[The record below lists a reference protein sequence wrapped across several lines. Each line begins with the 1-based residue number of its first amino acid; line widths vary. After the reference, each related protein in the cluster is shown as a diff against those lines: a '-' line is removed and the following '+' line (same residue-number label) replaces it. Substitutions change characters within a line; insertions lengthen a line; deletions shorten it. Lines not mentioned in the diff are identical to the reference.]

1 MFNYDALCFA
11 FLSQVLSGNQNSNQ
25 TVSRD

>member
-11 FLSQVLSGNQNSNQ
+11 FLSQVLTGQQKSNQ
-25 TVSRD
+25 AVPRD

>member
-11 FLSQVLSGNQNSNQ
+11 FLSQVLTGQQKSNQ
-25 TVSRD
+25 TAPRD